1 MENPCR
7 ILLRTTT
14 LITHRGTGL
23 GRSSANRSG
32 DEESCHTPDNN
43 ERSPLGLPAAMMKLM
58 ALALAAA
65 GVQAATPNTSRRQ
78 MQVRKPLGA
87 RE

>member
-1 MENPCR
+1 MADLPPIGR
-7 ILLRTTT
+7 ATRSPVTPRTTT
-14 LITHRGTGL
+14 NALRF
-23 GRSSANRSG
+23 
-32 DEESCHTPDNN
+32 
-43 ERSPLGLPAAMMKLM
+43 PAAMMKLM

>member
-1 MENPCR
+1 LENNHTGGQVSADLPPIGR
-7 ILLRTTT
+7 ATRSPVTPRTTT
-14 LITHRGTGL
+14 NVL
-23 GRSSANRSG
+23 SAI
-32 DEESCHTPDNN
+32 
-43 ERSPLGLPAAMMKLM
+43 GLPATMMKLM